1 MRKCSL
7 ICLLLF
13 CVLAGKAQVKKQVLM
28 NVYAANAGLA
38 ALDGDEALRKAQL
51 VTSNGATIE
60 YDLAKKEIRLHIH
73 LPEKHDLFY
82 IDKVE
87 KDSNGNT
94 VYQCTGASQQGKV
107 EIVAFQSGD
116 VILAAIDRGVIFMI
130 SNKSKLEMLE
140 GE

>member
-60 YDLAKKEIRLHIH
+60 YDLAKRKS
-73 LPEKHDLFY
+73 
-82 IDKVE
+82 V
-87 KDSNGNT
+87 
-94 VYQCTGASQQGKV
+94 C
-107 EIVAFQSGD
+107 
-116 VILAAIDRGVIFMI
+116 I
-130 SNKSKLEMLE
+130 SICLRNMTCFTSIK
-140 GE
+140 

>member
-60 YDLAKKEIRLHIH
+60 YDLAKKEIRLRIH

-82 IDKVE
+82 KRTAMGTPSTSVPGPLSKVR
-87 KDSNGNT
+87 
-94 VYQCTGASQQGKV
+94 
-107 EIVAFQSGD
+107 
-116 VILAAIDRGVIFMI
+116 LR
-130 SNKSKLEMLE
+130 L
-140 GE
+140 

>member
-60 YDLAKKEIRLHIH
+60 YDLAKKEIRL

-87 KDSNGNT
+87 KNSNGNT

>member
-51 VTSNGATIE
+51 VTSNGATM
-60 YDLAKKEIRLHIH
+60 EIRLRIH

-94 VYQCTGASQQGKV
+94 VYQCTGAAQQGKV